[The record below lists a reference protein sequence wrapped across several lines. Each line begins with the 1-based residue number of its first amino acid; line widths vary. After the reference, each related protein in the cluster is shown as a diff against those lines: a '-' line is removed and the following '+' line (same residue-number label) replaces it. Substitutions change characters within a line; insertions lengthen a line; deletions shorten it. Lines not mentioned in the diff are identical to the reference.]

1 MKAHQ
6 VIILITAGIAFL
18 AVSLWAFLSNG
29 KSARALRY
37 KYKLGGILL
46 TAWATLS
53 TASCAGTGPFVTC
66 YEPEVQCYDVAVMA
80 DEISVSVK
88 DQEGNQIKSGNVLV
102 VNIEYPNYTR
112 YRVRISYQPEN
123 GDPVDIQV
131 AEFEVVDGKAGT
143 EITLAATKYKGVAQ
157 VTCFGLLPQEDG
169 TLTETNLGKRDIEII

>member
-6 VIILITAGIAFL
+6 VFILITAGIAFL

-53 TASCAGTGPFVTC
+53 SASCAGTGPFVTC
-66 YEPEVQCYDVAVMA
+66 YEPAVQCYDVAVLA
-80 DEISVSVK
+80 DEISISVK
-88 DQEGNQIKSGNVLV
+88 DKESNQIKSGNVLA
-102 VNIEYPNYTR
+102 VNVEYPNYTR

-123 GDPVDIQV
+123 GDPVEIQV
-131 AEFEVVDGKAGT
+131 AEFDAVNGQASA
-143 EITLAATKYKGVAQ
+143 EITLAATDFKGVAK
-157 VTCFGLLPQEDG
+157 VAFFGLVQQEDG
-169 TLTETNLGKRDIEII
+169 TVTENVIGSRDIEII